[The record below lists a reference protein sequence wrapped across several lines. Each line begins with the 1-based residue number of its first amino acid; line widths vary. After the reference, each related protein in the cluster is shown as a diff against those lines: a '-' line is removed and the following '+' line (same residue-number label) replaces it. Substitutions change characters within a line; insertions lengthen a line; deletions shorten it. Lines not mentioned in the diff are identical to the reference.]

1 MTTEALRRLNDSEHG
16 EIWNRF
22 QAAFDF
28 RPDTSVI
35 PGISEPASSVTW
47 SLDALDDDPGYRKLD
62 RLVGVVQD
70 GLARCCPP
78 GEALWLL
85 DQPHTS
91 YRLRP
96 DLVPDGAS
104 TPRVVEGRPW
114 QGWPLSPYPD
124 GNHSVQLA
132 EDFRFGVFGHPSEK
146 SICVFGADLLDAIA
160 DEVAGLLPHVI
171 RRDGEPVG

>member
-1 MTTEALRRLNDSEHG
+1 MTTEALRRLNDPEHG

-35 PGISEPASSVTW
+35 PGISEPTPSVTW
-47 SLDALDDDPGYRKLD
+47 SLESLDDDPGYRKLD

-70 GLARCCPP
+70 GLARCCRP
-78 GEALWLL
+78 GESLWLL

-96 DLVPDGAS
+96 DLVPADAS
-104 TPRVVEGRPW
+104 KPRVVEGQAW

-124 GNHSVQLA
+124 GNYSVQLA
-132 EDFRFGVFGHPSEK
+132 EDLRFGIFGHPSEK
-146 SICVFGADLLDAIA
+146 SICVFGADLLDAVA
-160 DEVAGLLPHVI
+160 EEVGGLLPHVI
-171 RRDGEPVG
+171 RRDGRPVR